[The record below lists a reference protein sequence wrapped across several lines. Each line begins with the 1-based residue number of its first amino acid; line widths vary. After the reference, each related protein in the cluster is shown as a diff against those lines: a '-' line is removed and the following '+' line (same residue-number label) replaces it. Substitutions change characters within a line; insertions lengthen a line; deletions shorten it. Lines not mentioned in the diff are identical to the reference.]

1 MKLGVLKEKAFK
13 RVAIVP
19 ETIPKLQDLGLEIIV
34 ENNAGLTAMHDNDSY
49 TEQGASVAKRE
60 QILEQADILLSID
73 PLSDEEL
80 KGLRKEIILLSQF
93 EPFND
98 PEVTTKLQDLGLRA
112 FSFDMIPRTTLA
124 QSMDILSSMASIAGY
139 KAVLEAAHYLPRYF
153 PMLITAAGSIRP
165 ATVLVL
171 GAGVAGLQSIA
182 TARRLGAMVEA
193 FDTRAAAKEEVKSL
207 GGKFIEVEGAKDDTS
222 AGGYAV
228 EQSEEFLKRQR
239 EEVQKRAMKADII
252 ITTAQ
257 VRGRKA
263 PTLVP
268 ATTVEQMKPGSVIV
282 DLAASTGGN
291 CELSENN
298 KVITHNKVTII
309 GNSFLADDMPQ
320 DASLLYSNN
329 VLNFVKTWV
338 KDGEL
343 NLDMENEIIASA
355 LFTAKKDEVS
365 S

>member
-1 MKLGVLKEKAFK
+1 MKLGVLKEQQFK

-19 ETIPKLQDLGLEIIV
+19 ETIPKLQAIGLEIV
-34 ENNAGLTAMHDNDSY
+34 MESDAGLRAMHDNEAY
-49 TEQGASVAKRE
+49 TEQGAKVASRKE
-60 QILEQADILLSID
+60 VLEQSDILLSIS
-73 PLSDEEL
+73 PPGDEEL
-80 KGLRKEIILLSQF
+80 KGLKKEVILLSQF

-98 PEVTTKLQDLGLRA
+98 DEVTAKLQKLGLKA
-112 FSFDMIPRTTLA
+112 FSLDMIPRTTLA
-124 QSMDILSSMASIAGY
+124 QSMDVLSSMASIAGY
-139 KAVLEAAHYLPRYF
+139 KAVLEAAHHLPRYF
-153 PMLITAAGSIRP
+153 PMLITAAGSVRP

-193 FDTRAAAKEEVKSL
+193 FDTRSAAKEEVKSL

-228 EQSEEFLKRQR
+228 QQSEDFLKRQR
-239 EEVQKRAMKADII
+239 EKVQERAMKADVI

-263 PTLVP
+263 PLLVP
-268 ATTVEQMKPGSVIV
+268 KSTLEQMKPGSVVV

-291 CELSENN
+291 CEMTEDN
-298 KVITHNKVTII
+298 KVITFNRVTII
-309 GNSFLADDMPQ
+309 GNSFLADAMPQ

-329 VLNFVKTWV
+329 VLNFVKTWI
-338 KDGEL
+338 KEGQL
-343 NLDMENEIIASA
+343 NLDMDNEIIASA
-355 LFTAKKDEVS
+355 LFTAKKDEVNS
-365 S
+365 

>member
-1 MKLGVLKEKAFK
+1 MKLGVLKEQLFK

-19 ETIPKLQDLGLEIIV
+19 ETVPKLKTLGLEV
-34 ENNAGLTAMHDNDSY
+34 LLESDAGLQAMHNNESY
-49 TEQGASVAKRE
+49 SEQGATIADRKTV
-60 QILEQADILLSID
+60 LEQADLLLSIA
-73 PLSDEEL
+73 PPSDEEL
-80 KGLRKEIILLSQF
+80 KSLRKEVILLSQF

-98 PEVTTKLQDLGLRA
+98 PEVTTKLQELGLRA

-139 KAVLEAAHYLPRYF
+139 KAVLTAAHHLPRYF
-153 PMLITAAGSIRP
+153 PMLITAAGSVRP

-171 GAGVAGLQSIA
+171 GAGVAGLQAIA

-193 FDTRAAAKEEVKSL
+193 FDTRSAAKEEVKSL
-207 GGKFIEVEGAKDDTS
+207 GGKFIEIEGAKDDTS

-228 EQSEEFLKRQR
+228 EQSEDFLRRQR
-239 EEVQKRAMKADII
+239 EEVQRRAMKADVI

-257 VRGRKA
+257 VRGRTA
-263 PTLVP
+263 PLLVP
-268 ATTVEQMKPGSVIV
+268 KSTVEQMRPGSVIV

-291 CELSENN
+291 CELTEDNRIIQFN
-298 KVITHNKVTII
+298 HVTII

-329 VLNFVKTWV
+329 VLNFIKVWI
-338 KDGEL
+338 KDGAL
-343 NLDMENEIIASA
+343 NLDMDNEIVASA